1 MKPLSISKLAE
12 IIKAQTISGG
22 TRTINSV
29 SIDSRMVKE
38 GGVFFA
44 VKGANHDGHDFVS
57 QAFENGAVCAV
68 VQNKIYGERSRTI
81 SIADDKP
88 VLLVDDTIKALGELA
103 KFIRSNSSC
112 KVVAVT
118 GSVGK
123 TTTKNI
129 LNHILSSKYNCFPAP
144 KSFNNNIGVP
154 LTVFDA
160 PDDCEF
166 IIAELGSNH
175 PGEIEYLSHIIQPDV
190 AVITTVCPAHLEGF
204 GSIEG
209 IIKEKVSITAG
220 LKRGGKFFINSDKKE
235 SAGGW
240 LTPLVNYCKSQNLTF
255 ETFGT
260 TKNCDV
266 QVKDIELFGDKST
279 FVVYGERGRTVENV
293 TVNLPLAGRANVEN
307 AAAAWA
313 VCKYLGITAKQFAR
327 SIADIKPVGMRLE
340 VIEFGSVTVI
350 NDCYNANPG
359 SMENALETLSLLAGQ
374 RGKRPVFVFGRMGEL
389 GAESERLHTELGQR
403 IVHYKIPLVL
413 TTKGDSALAAQM
425 ADKNA
430 DFNICVKV
438 FDNVAQL
445 ADNLHKF
452 IQPDDIIL
460 VKASR
465 SEHFEAVVERLKIDF
480 NGI

>member
-1 MKPLSISKLAE
+1 MKPLSVSKFAE

-29 SIDSRMVKE
+29 SIDSRVVKQ

-44 VKGANHDGHDFVS
+44 IKGVNHDGHDFVN
-57 QAFENGAVCAV
+57 QAFENGAACAV
-68 VQNKIYGERSRTI
+68 VQRRIDFA
-81 SIADDKP
+81 ADKT

-103 KFIRSNSSC
+103 QFIRSNSSC
-112 KVVAVT
+112 KVIAVT

-123 TTTKNI
+123 TTTKNM
-129 LNHILSSKYNCFPAP
+129 LCHVLSGRFKCFAAP

-175 PGEIEYLSHIIQPDV
+175 PGEIEYLSRIIAPDM
-190 AVITTVCPAHLEGF
+190 AVITTICPAHLEGF

-209 IIKEKVSITAG
+209 IIKEKVSITTG
-220 LKRGGKFFINSDKKE
+220 LKAGGKLFINGNKKE
-235 SAGGW
+235 
-240 LTPLVNYCKSQNLTF
+240 LVDYCRGRKLLFN
-255 ETFGT
+255 TFGT
-260 TKNCDV
+260 TKTCDI
-266 QVKDIELFGDKST
+266 QVRDIELFGDRSR
-279 FVVYGERGRTVENV
+279 FFIDNAEVQ
-293 TVNLPLAGRANVEN
+293 LPLAGRANVEN
-307 AAAAWA
+307 AAAVWA
-313 VCKYLGITAKQFAR
+313 VCKYLGISASRFAR
-327 SIADIKPVGMRLE
+327 SLADIKPVGMRLE
-340 VIEFGSVTVI
+340 VVEFGSITVI

-359 SMENALETLSLLAGQ
+359 SMENALQTLSLLAKQ
-374 RGKRPVFVFGRMGEL
+374 KRKRPVFIFGRMGEL

-413 TTKGDSALAAQM
+413 TTKGDSALAAQT

-430 DFNICVKV
+430 DFSVSVGI
-438 FDNVAQL
+438 FENVDQL

-465 SEHFEAVVERLKIDF
+465 SERFEIVVDKLKGLF
-480 NGI
+480 TV

>member
-22 TRTINSV
+22 TETVNSV
-29 SIDSRMVKE
+29 SIDSRMVKD

-68 VQNKIYGERSRTI
+68 VQNKV

-129 LNHILSSKYNCFPAP
+129 LNHILSKRFNCFPAP
-144 KSFNNNIGVP
+144 KSYNNNIGVP
-154 LTVFDA
+154 LTVFDT

-175 PGEIEYLSHIIQPDV
+175 PGEIEYLSHIIQPDI

-220 LKRGGKFFINSDKKE
+220 LKRGGKFFINGDKKE
-235 SAGGW
+235 
-240 LTPLVNYCKSQNLTF
+240 PVNYCKNQNLTF

-260 TKNCDV
+260 AKNCDV

-279 FVVYGERGRTVENV
+279 FVVENV

-313 VCKYLGITAKQFAR
+313 VCKYLGVSAGQFADL
-327 SIADIKPVGMRLE
+327 IADIKPVGMRLE
-340 VIEFGSVTVI
+340 VIELGSVTVI
-350 NDCYNANPG
+350 NDCYNANPS
-359 SMENALETLSLLAGQ
+359 SMENALQTLSLLAGQ

-389 GAESERLHTELGQR
+389 GAESQRLHAELGRR
-403 IVHYKIPLVL
+403 IAHYKIPLVL
-413 TTKGDSALAAQM
+413 TTKGDSALSAQT

>member
-12 IIKAQTISGG
+12 IIKAQIVSDSTKTVS
-22 TRTINSV
+22 SV
-29 SIDSRMVKE
+29 SIDSRVIKQ
-38 GGVFFA
+38 GGMFFA

-57 QAFENGAVCAV
+57 QAFENGAACAV
-68 VQNKIYGERSRTI
+68 LQREINEGNKPI
-81 SIADDKP
+81 
-88 VLLVDDTIKALGELA
+88 LLVDDTIEALGELA
-103 KFIRSNSSC
+103 KFIRSNSAC

-209 IIKEKVSITAG
+209 IIKEKVFVTAG
-220 LKRGGKFFINSDKKE
+220 LKRGGKFFINGDKKE
-235 SAGGW
+235 
-240 LTPLVNYCKSQNLTF
+240 LVNYCKSENLTF

-260 TKNCDV
+260 AKNCDV

-279 FVVYGERGRTVENV
+279 FVIENV

-313 VCKYLGITAKQFAR
+313 VCKYLGVSARQFADF
-327 SIADIKPVGMRLE
+327 IAGIKPVGMRLE

-359 SMENALETLSLLAGQ
+359 SMENALQTLSLLAGQ
-374 RGKRPVFVFGRMGEL
+374 REKRPVFVFGRMGEL
-389 GAESERLHTELGQR
+389 GAESQRLHAELGQR

-430 DFNICVKV
+430 DFNICVKI
-438 FDNVAQL
+438 FDNVGEL

-452 IQPDDIIL
+452 
-460 VKASR
+460 V
-465 SEHFEAVVERLKIDF
+465 
-480 NGI
+480 